1 MVENVKIT
9 VTAKVNMDYVVN
21 ELDLGDESNEEI
33 IRDALDGLS
42 LDEIYDIMDVADLDV
57 KFEFE

>member
-21 ELDLGDESNEEI
+21 ELGLGDESNEEI
-33 IRDALDGLS
+33 IRDALDGLN